1 MLTAAFVHESF
12 SHMINNLLLLFLVLF
27 VLFGLNDLLPLQLR
41 VSGGE
46 AFVYGL
52 EGSFFA
58 IAGVLFLFW
67 LYNFD
72 KEYLLGSSAVV
83 GSLLGAT
90 LLLCLL
96 CIYKL
101 PLNQQVRVALLAT
114 MLPFAVYFSWLFVFG
129 GGNILA
135 HFYALVIGVIVA
147 ITGTMRKLNLLPKR
161 WHEY

>member
-1 MLTAAFVHESF
+1 MLTAAFTHESL
-12 SHMINNLLLLFLVLF
+12 SHLITNLLILFFILF

-52 EGSFFA
+52 EGPFFA

-67 LYNFD
+67 RYNVD
-72 KEYLLGSSAVV
+72 KAHLSGSSAVV

-90 LLLCLL
+90 LFLCLL

-101 PLNQQVRVALLAT
+101 PLNQQVRTVLLAT
-114 MLPFAVYFSWLFVFG
+114 MLSFAVYFSWLFVFG
-129 GGNILA
+129 GGNILP
-135 HFYALVIGVIVA
+135 V
-147 ITGTMRKLNLLPKR
+147 P
-161 WHEY
+161 